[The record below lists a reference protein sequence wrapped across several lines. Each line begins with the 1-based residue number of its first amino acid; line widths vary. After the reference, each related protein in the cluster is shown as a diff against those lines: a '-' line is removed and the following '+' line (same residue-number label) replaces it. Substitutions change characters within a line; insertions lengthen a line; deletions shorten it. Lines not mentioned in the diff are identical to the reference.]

1 MKNFTI
7 PISQLANFR
16 FKGVKNLFI
25 AVLFLSVSLIGFLP
39 NDANA
44 IVFGVKPNTFFN
56 PAIPTIEPYVEVAWI
71 PAGTPKVLT
80 MPGWGVNGANAVTW
94 NSDNLLYYAIIQD
107 TITGARHL
115 ATVDPLTG
123 VCAEIG
129 VLPGN
134 MSSLTYNSDLGI
146 LYGMSGSGGAPT
158 ETLYSIDISTAAV
171 TAHGTYPLGPGLGEI
186 IAYNFDDMMI
196 YHWTDGGM
204 EKIDPVTYVATP
216 VALSGV
222 TMSEPQGA
230 VYLGGGSFSITDF
243 NFSANTFTGYIVSMA
258 GVVSFPVP
266 LPYQLR
272 GLGFYNSLLP
282 VELSSFVSAVSG
294 RDVTLNWTTAN
305 ETNNSGFDIERSSA
319 NGGVIGQTSDVWT
332 KVGSVNGHGTTTSP
346 NSYTFTDR
354 NLAVGKFNY
363 RLKQID
369 FNGNFE
375 YFELSN
381 EVNIGIPSNFSL
393 SQNYPNPFNPTTNL
407 EFGISELGFVS
418 LKVFDISGK
427 EVMTLVN
434 EQKDPGYYSVSF
446 NGANLSSGIYFYTIQ
461 AGSFVST
468 KKMTLIK

>member
-1 MKNFTI
+1 
-7 PISQLANFR
+7 
-16 FKGVKNLFI
+16 
-25 AVLFLSVSLIGFLP
+25 
-39 NDANA
+39 
-44 IVFGVKPNTFFN
+44 
-56 PAIPTIEPYVEVAWI
+56 
-71 PAGTPKVLT
+71 
-80 MPGWGVNGANAVTW
+80 
-94 NSDNLLYYAIIQD
+94 
-107 TITGARHL
+107 
-115 ATVDPLTG
+115 
-123 VCAEIG
+123 
-129 VLPGN
+129 
-134 MSSLTYNSDLGI
+134 
-146 LYGMSGSGGAPT
+146 
-158 ETLYSIDISTAAV
+158 
-171 TAHGTYPLGPGLGEI
+171 
-186 IAYNFDDMMI
+186 
-196 YHWTDGGM
+196 GM

-319 NGGVIGQTSDVWT
+319 TGGVIGQTSDVWT
-332 KVGSVNGHGTTTSP
+332 KVGSVSGHGTTTSP

-407 EFGISELGFVS
+407 EFGIPELGFVS